1 MRAGLLRHMVE
12 VYRTVN
18 EQSASGAISQVRKHI
33 CTLRCHLVKQS
44 AYYTQND
51 VEQEDVVTLIF
62 QTWLTDGIMD
72 SDTIEWSDQEFRIF
86 LIEKD
91 ILSRTMKLHVKKI
104 AK

>member
-12 VYRTVN
+12 VYRQVN

-33 CTLRCHLVKQS
+33 CTLRCQLLKQQG
-44 AYYTQND
+44 YYTQND

-62 QTWLTDGIMD
+62 QTWLTEGICD
-72 SDTIEWSDQEFRIF
+72 TDTIVWSDSEFHIF

-91 ILSRTMKLHVKKI
+91 ILSRTMKIHVKKI
-104 AK
+104 SK

>member
-12 VYRTVN
+12 VYRQVN

-33 CTLRCHLVKQS
+33 CTLRCQLLKQMG
-44 AYYTQND
+44 YYTQND

-62 QTWLTDGIMD
+62 QTWLTEGIMD
-72 SDTIEWSDQEFRIF
+72 TDMIVWADQEFRIF

-91 ILSRTMKLHVKKI
+91 ILSRTMKIHVKKI
-104 AK
+104 SK